1 MESQQARGIKMS
13 GKTLFVLVAVTGVE
27 DEVAAEAAIQNLSN
41 ADQDFWVTTTKEYD
55 DDLLEQAGD
64 PVIYLP

>member
-1 MESQQARGIKMS
+1 MDNT
-13 GKTLFVLVAVTGVE
+13 TLFVLVAVTGVE
-27 DEVAAEAAIQNLSN
+27 DSTAAEAAIQNLSN
-41 ADQDFWVTTTKEYD
+41 DEQDFHVATSKEYD